1 MSVITSFRSLYF
13 ATMLMLLGSGLLS
26 TYLALQVAGRAN
38 SIWVGAMMTC
48 FYLGLV
54 TGGKQGH
61 KLIARVGHIRAYVA
75 SAGIVTAAT
84 LLHGLLDNLW
94 VWLVLRVVVGLGMM
108 NLYMVIESWL
118 NEQSCSD
125 NRGKVFSGYMMASYL
140 GMVIGQLTL
149 ASLSELELSLLLIVA
164 LCFSLCLVPVALTRR
179 IHPEPLTPATLS
191 PLYFFQ
197 LVPVSM
203 FTSLMAG
210 IIVGA
215 FYGLAPLYADRIGL
229 DTQQVG
235 LFMAS
240 CVAAGLLVQAPLG
253 YLSDRIDRSKMI
265 RWTSFLLVVITAP
278 LAVETDWPLWAV
290 FALGS
295 LSSALIFSLYPLAV
309 AFAND
314 NIAAEKR
321 VSLAAVL
328 LTTFG
333 LGASVGPL
341 LVGSLMRALGPNML
355 FTVFGLVG
363 AIIILKIRP
372 RVITGETTVEEA
384 PLPHMAMPDGLASSP
399 LVVALDPR
407 VEEEHV
413 QDQMQECNMEHVLDT
428 TEEQHF

>member
-1 MSVITSFRSLYF
+1 MAVLSSFRSLYF

-26 TYLALQVAGRAN
+26 TYLALQVAERTNG
-38 SIWVGAMMTC
+38 IWVGALMTA

-54 TGGKQGH
+54 TGGKLGH

-94 VWLVLRVVVGLGMM
+94 LWLVLRVIVGLGMM

-118 NEQSCSD
+118 NEQSSSD
-125 NRGKVFSGYMMASYL
+125 ERGKVFSGYMMASYL

-149 ASLSELELSLLLIVA
+149 ASLPELTITLLLIVA

-179 IHPEPLTPATLS
+179 IHPEPLTPATFS
-191 PLYFFQ
+191 PRMFFSE
-197 LVPVSM
+197 VPVSM

-210 IIVGA
+210 TIVGA

-229 DTQQVG
+229 TTQQVG

-253 YLSDRIDRSKMI
+253 FLSDRVDRSKMI
-265 RWTSFLLVVITAP
+265 RWTSFLLLLTALP
-278 LAVETDWPLWAV
+278 LALQTSWPILFV
-290 FALGS
+290 FALGP
-295 LSSALIFSLYPLAV
+295 LSCALIFSLYPLAV

-321 VSLAAVL
+321 VSLAAAL

-341 LVGSLMRALGPNML
+341 LVGSLMRAYGPNML
-355 FTVFGLVG
+355 FVIFSLAAL
-363 AIIILKIRP
+363 AIVLKVRP
-372 RVITGETTVEEA
+372 QVITGQTQVEEA
-384 PLPHMAMPDGLASSP
+384 PLPHMAMPDGMASSP
-399 LVVALDPR
+399 LAVALDPR

-413 QDQMQECNMEHVLDT
+413 QDQMQECSMYHVAADN
-428 TEEQHF
+428 EEQHY